1 MPARLP
7 AIERPLF
14 QTIQSFGHSI
24 ASKIIRVVGIVRS
37 SPEFFIPRT
46 LFLSNSS
53 IYTKLRFHEV
63 IIRRLNVGEKKKK
76 YLEENRNMIFIRCD
90 LISFISLITNY
101 STVYIY
107 RYSYRKARKNRKY
120 FKSTIYWLRVK
131 AYIKTI
137 KLIPLLISISM
148 DKVAHQV
155 EERRTNALLIRPIGA
170 KKLSSSVG

>member
-90 LISFISLITNY
+90 LIISLITNY

-107 RYSYRKARKNRKY
+107 RYSYRKARKDRKY
-120 FKSTIYWLRVK
+120 FKFTIYWLRVK

>member
-90 LISFISLITNY
+90 LIISLITNY

-107 RYSYRKARKNRKY
+107 IAIWKARKDRKY
-120 FKSTIYWLRVK
+120 FKFTIYWLRVK

-148 DKVAHQV
+148 DKVA
-155 EERRTNALLIRPIGA
+155 RRELKRDALMPC
-170 KKLSSSVG
+170 

>member
-90 LISFISLITNY
+90 LIISLITNY

-107 RYSYRKARKNRKY
+107 RYSYRKARKDRKY
-120 FKSTIYWLRVK
+120 FKFTIYWLRVK

-148 DKVAHQV
+148 DKVA
-155 EERRTNALLIRPIGA
+155 RRELKRDALMPC
-170 KKLSSSVG
+170 

>member
-37 SPEFFIPRT
+37 SPEFFIPWT

-90 LISFISLITNY
+90 LIISLITNY

-107 RYSYRKARKNRKY
+107 RYSYRKARKDRKY
-120 FKSTIYWLRVK
+120 FKFTIYWLRVK

>member
-90 LISFISLITNY
+90 LIISLITNY

-107 RYSYRKARKNRKY
+107 IA
-120 FKSTIYWLRVK
+120 I
-131 AYIKTI
+131 
-137 KLIPLLISISM
+137 
-148 DKVAHQV
+148 
-155 EERRTNALLIRPIGA
+155 
-170 KKLSSSVG
+170 

>member
-90 LISFISLITNY
+90 LIISLITNY

-107 RYSYRKARKNRKY
+107 IAIWKARKDRKY
-120 FKSTIYWLRVK
+120 FKFTIYWLRVK